1 VSDPTKRGARPS
13 RCKTPKASEALGE
26 RSREGSP
33 RQLPHLAA
41 LLGPT
46 GPELARAFASATGY
60 LRRRSPRELLSEV
73 GTTIGSLPAVT
84 HLDKAF
90 FQASFRTGATAEG
103 EDLLAGQGLFFITE
117 HRRLFLD
124 ATAGHYQMTWGYNHP
139 RLIEALREALEA
151 GLVWDDHSNIPGD
164 TVKQLSRKLV
174 ELANA
179 RPAATPPA
187 REGRGRQPK
196 PAATDLE
203 SDPQALNR
211 VLLGIATGSVACSTA
226 IKLALNYFQSTRGG
240 GTPVFVALAGNYH
253 GTDLVAQRLRG
264 MWTDYLGHLPVAL
277 IEPNDT
283 EALRE
288 TFAHSGSQ
296 VAAMFVEPVMMNR
309 EAIALERDYLLE
321 ARRLCDEHDALLV
334 FDEIQT
340 GFWTEK
346 FFSAVALG
354 VKPDIL
360 VVGKGMTAGFH
371 PLAAVLY
378 RRKYDSL
385 AQYDAISTNGNAP
398 LPAYMALASIALI
411 EEERARIARAAH
423 HYRQAL
429 EALPGEFPRLL
440 RAIHGDGLL
449 VGIKFHAVE
458 AAKEFH
464 RRSLAAGLWLRLH
477 AYHEGHA
484 TALTKFALLLD
495 EETADF
501 FLALVR
507 EILRAMNKKSG
518 G

>member
-1 VSDPTKRGARPS
+1 MNQKGADRP
-13 RCKTPKASEALGE
+13 RP
-26 RSREGSP
+26 
-33 RQLPHLAA
+33 PHLAA
-41 LLGPT
+41 LLGAT
-46 GPELARAFASATGY
+46 GPQLAQAFASATEY
-60 LRRRSPRELLSEV
+60 LRARSPHELLSEA

-90 FQASFRTGATAEG
+90 FQASFRTGATTEG
-103 EDLLAGQGLFFITE
+103 EDLLAGSGLFFITE

-139 RLIEALREALEA
+139 RLVEALREALEA

-164 TVKQLSRKLV
+164 TVKQLARKLV

-179 RPAATPPA
+179 PPA
-187 REGRGRQPK
+187 SSRPK
-196 PAATDLE
+196 SQVRAAGKERSAADLE
-203 SDPQALNR
+203 SDPEALNR

-226 IKLALNYFQSTRGG
+226 IKLALNHFRSTRGG
-240 GTPVFVALAGNYH
+240 GTPLFVALAGNYH

-264 MWTDYLGHLPVAL
+264 MWTDYLGHLPVAP
-277 IEPNDT
+277 IEPNDI
-283 EALRE
+283 ESLQQ
-288 TFAHSGSQ
+288 TFARHGSQ

-309 EAIALERDYLLE
+309 EAIALDRDYLLE
-321 ARRLCDEHDALLV
+321 ARRLCDEQGALLV

-411 EEERARIARAAH
+411 EEERARIAQVTH
-423 HYRQAL
+423 HYRKAL
-429 EALPGEFPRLL
+429 EALPGEFPRLVS
-440 RAIHGDGLL
+440 AIHGDGLL
-449 VGIKFHAVE
+449 VGMKFHTVE

-464 RRSLAAGLWLRLH
+464 RRSLDAGLWLRLH
-477 AYHEGHA
+477 AYHEGHS
-484 TALTKFALLLD
+484 TALTKFALVLD

-501 FLALVR
+501 FLARVR
-507 EILRAMNKKSG
+507 EILSAMSKG
-518 G
+518 VLRQ